1 MTELAG
7 LSLTAFADETASA
20 SPAPGGG
27 SVAAY
32 AGALAAALV
41 AMVCR
46 LTAAKAGFE
55 AARDDMAA
63 MGAAAQDLQAKLLH
77 NVDTDTDAYL
87 RIVAAYR
94 LPKETAD
101 DKAARSQ
108 AIAAA
113 LRHAAEVPL
122 ATATLCLEVLELA
135 ARLSGGFNTATAS
148 DLGVALQ
155 SAMCGVQGGALNVAI
170 NLQGLPGDESSADLR
185 RRIGAVEA
193 DARRCLSQA
202 WPVVR
207 DLAGGAAQASGG
219 S

>member
-1 MTELAG
+1 MTQLAG

-32 AGALAAALV
+32 AGAMAAALV

-63 MGAAAQDLQAKLLH
+63 MGAAAQGLQAKLLH
-77 NVDTDTDAYL
+77 NVDADTEAYL

-94 LPKETAD
+94 LPKESAD
-101 DKAARSQ
+101 DEAARSQ

-122 ATATLCLEVLELA
+122 ATAALCLEVLELA
-135 ARLSGGFNTATAS
+135 ARLSGSFNTATAS

-170 NLQGLPGDESSADLR
+170 NLQGLPDDGSSAELR
-185 RRIGAVEA
+185 RRIGAIEA
-193 DARRCLSQA
+193 DARRRMAQA

-207 DLAGGAAQASGG
+207 DLAMGAGQDSAG

>member
-1 MTELAG
+1 MTQLSG
-7 LSLTAFADETASA
+7 LSLTGFAHETASS

-55 AARDDMAA
+55 AARGDMAV
-63 MGAAAQDLQAKLLH
+63 MGAAAQGLQAKLLH
-77 NVDTDTDAYL
+77 NVDTDTEAYL

-94 LPKETAD
+94 MPKESAD

-113 LRHAAEVPL
+113 LRQAAEVPL
-122 ATATLCLEVLELA
+122 DTAALCLDVLELA
-135 ARLSGGFNTATAS
+135 ARLSGRFNTATAS

-155 SAMCGVQGGALNVAI
+155 SAMCGVQGGTLNVAI
-170 NLQGLPGDESSADLR
+170 NLQGLPDDESAAALR
-185 RRIGAVEA
+185 RRIGAIEA
-193 DARRCLSQA
+193 DAQRHLAQA

-207 DLAGGAAQASGG
+207 DLASGASQASRG